1 MSRLILWLYLATLF
15 KLKKA
20 IYTDYNN
27 TELTLSGSKRF
38 KQWLQSHIEIFWVMT
53 MCSLASGYWCY
64 TGTLC
69 LHFVTWSL
77 RTICVTANTILW
89 KIRNF
94 HGGHYTTVSCNVISC
109 SLVPSYQHFKWTH
122 PSEDS
127 GSSILPGARNLWSDY
142 TVLHTRNKYQ
152 KLKVIY
158 S

>member
-15 KLKKA
+15 KLKRL
-20 IYTDYNN
+20 YTLIII
-27 TELTLSGSKRF
+27 TWELTLLGSKRF

-53 MCSLASGYWCY
+53 MCSLASGYWRY
-64 TGTLC
+64 TETQC
-69 LHFVTWSL
+69 LHFVTRSW
-77 RTICVTANTILW
+77 RTICVTANTVLW
-89 KIRNF
+89 KIWNF
-94 HGGHYTTVSCNVISC
+94 NGGHYTTVSCNVMSC